1 MPYKISFVALF
12 ILLSGSVLAATQ
24 SEGAVAEVP
33 SIGSCKALSFQ
44 NAAAVKWPL
53 PLWLCHLDGQAA
65 KETLASQDV
74 ITTDELANNS
84 PAKNARLK
92 SSSSA
97 SPPLDLL
104 TTDIPPS
111 KADYQLLADLLLRSD
126 VPSMALAQ
134 HLLEFLP
141 ANKMLSGNKTS
152 AVKVVLFL
160 GLSPYFGC
168 QLQYQAN
175 NAEAEGKFTDP
186 CTGAEWSL
194 QGTPVI
200 AAFDKPVK
208 PLLRFPYQK
217 LNATQIQFGNL
228 APEFKWQELSFV
240 PDITDSQQPV
250 FDRLLKTVLWGRLAD
265 AKTLWPQLLVS
276 GEAVPS
282 KAHSK
287 VQAKAQQNQQ
297 QNQSESPALGQAQLT
312 ESQQAQL
319 FINAAA
325 KEHLLMLAFL
335 KSQGLNPHAKTEMGG
350 SAQQVAELI
359 QSDKVIAWLKAN

>member
-1 MPYKISFVALF
+1 M
-12 ILLSGSVLAATQ
+12 
-24 SEGAVAEVP
+24 
-33 SIGSCKALSFQ
+33 
-44 NAAAVKWPL
+44 
-53 PLWLCHLDGQAA
+53 
-65 KETLASQDV
+65 
-74 ITTDELANNS
+74 
-84 PAKNARLK
+84 
-92 SSSSA
+92 
-97 SPPLDLL
+97 
-104 TTDIPPS
+104 
-111 KADYQLLADLLLRSD
+111 
-126 VPSMALAQ
+126 
-134 HLLEFLP
+134 
-141 ANKMLSGNKTS
+141 
-152 AVKVVLFL
+152 
-160 GLSPYFGC
+160 
-168 QLQYQAN
+168 
-175 NAEAEGKFTDP
+175 
-186 CTGAEWSL
+186 
-194 QGTPVI
+194 I

-265 AKTLWPQLLVS
+265 TQTLWPQLFIS
-276 GEAVPS
+276 GGTVPS

-287 VQAKAQQNQQ
+287 VQAKAQQNQPQNQQ
-297 QNQSESPALGQAQLT
+297 QNQQQNQPESPALGQAQLT